1 MPKKS
6 KKMPTAAMKKAE
18 KHSDILGAGAKKRK
32 HLHGQEKVG
41 VVMHEFKHGK
51 LHSGSGAKVKSRAQA
66 IAIAMHES
74 GLSKPKSKRKKK

>member
-41 VVMHEFKHGK
+41 VVMHELSMASYIQVVVQK
-51 LHSGSGAKVKSRAQA
+51 LSPEPK
-66 IAIAMHES
+66 
-74 GLSKPKSKRKKK
+74 LSQ